1 VLFSKLSAAE
11 LIEIMDGHGFDGRV
25 VAERAA
31 DEEFLQILHF
41 KRRSRPASS

>member
-1 VLFSKLSAAE
+1 
-11 LIEIMDGHGFDGRV
+11 MDGHGFTGMI

-41 KRRSRPASS
+41 QRRPAPSEEASS